1 MDITTTNKG
10 ISIHFFSKNE
20 PNHIKIRWQRS
31 QSITTLFNYSSVEI
45 PKNYNRNIK
54 RITNLTT
61 GESTE
66 ELVAENNAIMMYN
79 PTLKE

>member
-1 MDITTTNKG
+1 MHTK
-10 ISIHFFSKNE
+10 SIA
-20 PNHIKIRWQRS
+20 
-31 QSITTLFNYSSVEI
+31 TLFNYSSVEI
-45 PKNYNRNIK
+45 PKNNNRNIK